1 MMNIKGIFAVSLI
14 AMVAM
19 VAGAHTSNAV
29 AAIASQGY
37 VDQQVGSKLS
47 SISGSTTG
55 SGNVVT
61 VVSASGSTVSVTKG
75 ITAEETKNKVTSANY
90 DANVSDDTKYP
101 TVKAVAD
108 AIDDVEKKI
117 PAAIKVDSAL
127 SSTSTNPVQN
137 KVINTALSGKVT
149 IAQGSGAANKAVIT
163 NSSGNIITGQIA
175 SGMIADDAV
184 TSAKLAAG
192 AVDAN
197 ALAAGAVT
205 SAKIADD
212 AVTTAKLAA
221 GAVANDNL
229 ANSAV
234 TSAKIADDAVTSAK
248 LAAGAVDTNALAA
261 GAVTS
266 AKIADG
272 TIPTVN
278 NATLTIK
285 KNGTSVGT
293 FTANASANKEIDI
306 TVPTQTSQLTNNS
319 GFITADDLPVA
330 TANTLG
336 GVKSGGDITVD
347 TSGAVTVNSASRA
360 DSATTATNAKTAATD
375 AEGNNII
382 LTYATKD
389 ELPAASDILTT
400 TTVTSSGTGAV
411 LTGVSVT
418 AGKVTLQKGN
428 VQIPS
433 GGQDATSYVSIWVE

>member
-37 VDQQVGSKLS
+37 VDQQVGLKANATDLARKVD
-47 SISGSTTG
+47 IYQGDAKANQAVITNGTGNITTG
-55 SGNVVT
+55 FI
-61 VVSASGSTVSVTKG
+61 TKSMLG
-75 ITAEETKNKVTSANY
+75 A
-90 DANVSDDTKYP
+90 
-101 TVKAVAD
+101 
-108 AIDDVEKKI
+108 DVEI
-117 PAAIKVDSAL
+117 PAAITVDSAL

-137 KVINTALSGKVT
+137 KVINTALAGKVAT
-149 IAQGSGAANKAVIT
+149 AQGSAAANKAVIT
-163 NSSGNIITGQIA
+163 NLSGNIITGQIA
-175 SGMIADDAV
+175 SGM
-184 TSAKLAAG
+184 
-192 AVDAN
+192 
-197 ALAAGAVT
+197 
-205 SAKIADD
+205 IADD

-248 LAAGAVDTNALAA
+248 LAAGAVDANALAA

-266 AKIADG
+266 AKIAEG

-278 NATLTIK
+278 NATLTIQ
-285 KNGTSVGT
+285 KNGSTVDT
-293 FTANASANKEIDI
+293 FTANASANKTINI
-306 TVPTQTSQLTNNS
+306 TVPTATSQLTNDSN
-319 GFITADDLPVA
+319 FITADTLPVA
-330 TANTLG
+330 TADTLG
-336 GVKSGGDITVD
+336 GVKSGGDITVA
-347 TSGAVTVNSASRA
+347 TSGTVTVNSAKS
-360 DSATTATNAKTAATD
+360 ATNAKNATNATND
-375 AEGNNII
+375 AEGNDII

-400 TTVTSSGTGAV
+400 ATVTSSGTGAV

-433 GGQDATSYVSIWVE
+433 GGKDATNYVSIWVE

>member
-1 MMNIKGIFAVSLI
+1 MIKVKGLFAVSLI
-14 AMVAM
+14 AILMAGGVA
-19 VAGAHTSNAV
+19 VNSAV
-29 AAIASQGY
+29 AAIASKGY
-37 VDQQVGSKLS
+37 VDQVAATHVQS
-47 SISGSTTG
+47 SEQTPNAILTTDAD
-55 SGNVVT
+55 GNVQATAQITQSQVDGLTTALNAKEVT
-61 VVSASGSTVSVTKG
+61 S
-75 ITAEETKNKVTSANY
+75 NKVTSTNY
-90 DANVSDDTKYP
+90 DANVSSDTKYP
-101 TVKAVAD
+101 TVKAVAN
-108 AIDDVEKKI
+108 AIADVEEKI
-117 PAAIKVDSAL
+117 SAKITVDSAL

-137 KVINTALSGKVT
+137 KVINTALAGKQATLTSTQLNAVNSGITSTKVSTYDEYNEKITAAQNAADAAASAAATAQQTANGKVT
-149 IAQGSGAANKAVIT
+149 
-163 NSSGNIITGQIA
+163 
-175 SGMIADDAV
+175 
-184 TSAKLAAG
+184 
-192 AVDAN
+192 AN
-197 ALAAGAVT
+197 AAITARTATKITYDAKGLVTGGASLTASDIPTISSDKISGLATVA
-205 SAKIADD
+205 
-212 AVTTAKLAA
+212 TTGSYGDLT
-221 GAVANDNL
+221 G
-229 ANSAV
+229 
-234 TSAKIADDAVTSAK
+234 TP
-248 LAAGAVDTNALAA
+248 
-261 GAVTS
+261 
-266 AKIADG
+266 

-278 NATLTIK
+278 NATLTIQ
-285 KNGTSVGT
+285 KNGSTVDT
-293 FTANASANKEIDI
+293 FTANASANKTINI

-433 GGQDATSYVSIWVE
+433 GGKDATSYVSIWVE